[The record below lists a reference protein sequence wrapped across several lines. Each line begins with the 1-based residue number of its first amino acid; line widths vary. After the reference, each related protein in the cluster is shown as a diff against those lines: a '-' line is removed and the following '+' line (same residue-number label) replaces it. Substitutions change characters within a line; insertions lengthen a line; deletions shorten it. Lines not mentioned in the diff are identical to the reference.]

1 MPYLYTCPNCSTRTQ
16 VDDEFSGQSGE
27 CVVCS
32 KPIVLPDFAPA
43 LRRTKSRRLP
53 PAAWIA
59 AAVVLLLI
67 VGAGLVA
74 VIQVGGNTAQRLRE
88 GRVRLSSTRNL
99 ETIAKAFRAYAADHG
114 SFPPAFSEDANGRKL
129 HSWRVLLL
137 PYLGE
142 EELHEKFNLSQ
153 PWDSSQNMRAA
164 REGFP
169 SVFRHPESAG
179 WGMETNYFLILGEGT
194 LYPPSGPLKPEQ
206 VRDGMEKTILVTEAM
221 VPLSSGFWT
230 EPIDLDAS
238 KIAGGI
244 NVNPGQDLGGITTG
258 GVCIVTAD
266 GRGHFLPDS
275 TPPLTVSSLITPR
288 GGEPLPDDVL
298 D

>member
-1 MPYLYTCPNCSTRTQ
+1 MPYLYTCPHCSTRTQ

-27 CVVCS
+27 CVVCN
-32 KPIVLPDFAPA
+32 KPIALPDFAPA
-43 LRRTKSRRLP
+43 LRHTKSRRLP
-53 PAAWIA
+53 PAAWVA

-67 VGAGLVA
+67 VGAGMIA

-88 GRVRLSSTRNL
+88 GRIRLSSTRNL

-114 SFPPAFSEDANGRKL
+114 HFPPAFSEDATGRKL

-142 EELHEKFNLSQ
+142 EELHERFNLSQ
-153 PWDSSQNMRAA
+153 PWDSRQNMQVA
-164 REGFP
+164 REGLP
-169 SVFRHPESAG
+169 SVFRHPESVG
-179 WGMETNYFLILGEGT
+179 WGLETHYFLILGEGT
-194 LYPPSGPLKPEQ
+194 LYPPSGPLRPDQ
-206 VRDGMEKTILVTEAM
+206 IRDGSEKTILITEAM
-221 VPLSSGFWT
+221 APLSSGSWT
-230 EPIDLDAS
+230 EPVDLDAG

-244 NVNPGQDLGGITTG
+244 NVNQGQDLGGITTG
-258 GVCIVTAD
+258 GACVVTAD
-266 GRGHFLPDS
+266 GRGHFLAES
-275 TPPLTVSSLITPR
+275 TPPLTVSALITPR